1 MDRAIV
7 LGVLVVTLSQ
17 RAALLPVTT
26 QSGYDP
32 GTLEDEYNPMLDA
45 LDNRMLSENE
55 QDTYLK
61 DVEENVDAYTSTK
74 DKQTENRNS
83 NFPKLQSPTLTRL
96 LEDEVRELRKQI
108 LSSAILS
115 TNAHHTMSGNTRKVK
130 CKLDK
135 SMAIRCKILTRV
147 QHNVLGEIFSPKINE
162 YNGSNRDHLRTRM
175 KRSSSL
181 KREGRLGHTQE
192 SGRDVDKNIEEV
204 RLKKAVEM
212 HYQYFL
218 EDLIVLFQYD
228 IDRFAEESSRQN
240 QDGQRKAR
248 SRPKRDIRSLLHNV
262 NVRKVLRRYF
272 MGKGTEE
279 NGKAIFRFG

>member
-1 MDRAIV
+1 MDRAVV
-7 LGVLVVTLSQ
+7 LGVLVVAVSHP
-17 RAALLPVTT
+17 AALLPMTT

-32 GTLEDEYNPMLDA
+32 GSLEGEFNPMLGTLHIRILPESD
-45 LDNRMLSENE
+45 

-61 DVEENVDAYTSTK
+61 DVEENVDAYTN
-74 DKQTENRNS
+74 DQQTEKRNS
-83 NFPKLQSPTLTRL
+83 NFPKIQSHTLTRL
-96 LEDEVRELRKQI
+96 LENEVRELRKQI
-108 LSSAILS
+108 LSSAILPANS
-115 TNAHHTMSGNTRKVK
+115 LHTTHGNSRKVK

-135 SMAIRCKILTRV
+135 TMTIRCKILTRV
-147 QHNVLGEIFSPKINE
+147 QHNVLSEIFSPKITE
-162 YNGSNRDHLRTRM
+162 YNGPNGDRLRTRT

-181 KREGRLGHTQE
+181 KREGRFGHSHE
-192 SGRDVDKNIEEV
+192 SGGDVDKSIEEV
-204 RLKKAVEM
+204 RLKKALEM

-228 IDRFAEESSRQN
+228 IDKFAEESSRKS

-248 SRPKRDIRSLLHNV
+248 SRPKRDIRSLWHNV
-262 NVRKVLRRYF
+262 NVRKVLRKYL